1 MNAPSSK
8 TQILAQFQ
16 QLLTQHKQTASQ
28 IATKE
33 EEAEKAKNQE
43 LLTQAATYTVDSIVN
58 GMATL
63 QLNFGSA
70 ITELAQRLGRE
81 SGKLDELKRAILVEQ
96 ENLQQLRQVRIV
108 ADALY
113 ILRQEHQGQL
123 RILTEEAQTQREAL
137 AKEISQTR
145 KLWEKEQ
152 AEFTL
157 RIEEEAAQIVK
168 DREQSQADYTYQIQQ
183 QRKIELDEYEQAR
196 RLQERML
203 QALSREKEKDW
214 QERGQVLTA
223 NQAEFAANEAKIA
236 GFEEALKQAYN
247 DAKGEAI
254 KKAER
259 EAKVKSDL
267 LEKEWEAEKQGYELK
282 LTAIEATIQR
292 QLEQIAELTTQLQ
305 TATTQA
311 QTLAMRA
318 FQSAEATKS

>member
-1 MNAPSSK
+1 MNTSSSK

-43 LLTQAATYTVDSIVN
+43 LLTQAATYTIDSIVN

-70 ITELAQRLGRE
+70 ITELAQRLAGE

-96 ENLQQLRQVRIV
+96 DNLQQLRQVRIV

-113 ILRQEHQGQL
+113 ILRQEHQSQL
-123 RILTEEAQTQREAL
+123 RILTEEAETQREAL

-145 KLWEKEQ
+145 KFWEKEQ

-157 RIEEEAAQIVK
+157 RIEEEAAQITK
-168 DREQSQADYTYQIQQ
+168 DREQEQANYTYHIQQ
-183 QRKIELDEYEQAR
+183 QHKIELDEYEQAK

-203 QALSREKEKDW
+203 QELNREKEKDW
-214 QERGQVLTA
+214 QEREQVLSA
-223 NQAEFAANEAKIA
+223 NQAEFAANEQKIA
-236 GFEEALKQAYN
+236 GFEEALKQAYTE
-247 DAKGEAI
+247 AKGEAI

-292 QLEQIAELTTQLQ
+292 QLEQIADLTTQLQ

-318 FQSAEATKS
+318 FQSADATRG

>member
-1 MNAPSSK
+1 MNTSSSK

-43 LLTQAATYTVDSIVN
+43 LLTQAATYTIDSIVN

-70 ITELAQRLGRE
+70 ITELAQRLAGE

-96 ENLQQLRQVRIV
+96 DNLQQLRQVRIV

-113 ILRQEHQGQL
+113 ILRQEHQSQL
-123 RILTEEAQTQREAL
+123 RILTEEAETQREAL

-145 KLWEKEQ
+145 KFWEKEQ

-157 RIEEEAAQIVK
+157 RIEEEAAQITK
-168 DREQSQADYTYQIQQ
+168 DREQEQANYTYHIQQ
-183 QRKIELDEYEQAR
+183 QHKIELDEYEQAK

-203 QALSREKEKDW
+203 QGLNREKEKDW
-214 QERGQVLTA
+214 QEREQVLSA
-223 NQAEFAANEAKIA
+223 NQAEFAANEQKIA
-236 GFEEALKQAYN
+236 GFEEALKQAYTE
-247 DAKGEAI
+247 AKGEAI

-292 QLEQIAELTTQLQ
+292 QLEQIADLTTQLQ

-318 FQSAEATKS
+318 FQSADATRG

>member
-1 MNAPSSK
+1 MNTPSSK

-70 ITELAQRLGRE
+70 ITELAQRLARE

-96 ENLQQLRQVRIV
+96 DNLQQLRQVRIV

-113 ILRQEHQGQL
+113 ILRQEHQSQL
-123 RILTEEAQTQREAL
+123 RTLTEEAQTQREAL

-157 RIEEEAAQIVK
+157 RVEEEAAQIVK
-168 DREQSQADYTYQIQQ
+168 DREQSQEDYTYQIQQ

-203 QALSREKEKDW
+203 QELSREKDKDW
-214 QERGQVLTA
+214 QEREQVLTA
-223 NQAEFAANEAKIA
+223 NQAEFVANEAKIA

-267 LEKEWEAEKQGYELK
+267 LEKEWESEKQGYEFK
-282 LTAIEATIQR
+282 ITAIEATIQR

-318 FQSAEATKS
+318 FQSAEATKG

>member
-1 MNAPSSK
+1 MNTPSSK

-70 ITELAQRLGRE
+70 ITELAQRLARE

-96 ENLQQLRQVRIV
+96 DNLQQLRQVRIV

-113 ILRQEHQGQL
+113 ILRQEHQSQL
-123 RILTEEAQTQREAL
+123 RTLTEEAQTQREAL
-137 AKEISQTR
+137 TKEISQTR
-145 KLWEKEQ
+145 KFWEKEQ

-157 RIEEEAAQIVK
+157 RVEEEAAQIAK

-183 QRKIELDEYEQAR
+183 QHKIELDEYEQAK

-203 QALSREKEKDW
+203 QELNREKEKDW
-214 QERGQVLTA
+214 QEQEQILIA
-223 NQAEFAANEAKIA
+223 NQGEFKAHEQKIA
-236 GFEEALKQAYN
+236 GFEEALKQASSE
-247 DAKGEAI
+247 AKGEAI

-292 QLEQIAELTTQLQ
+292 QLEQIADLTTQLQ

-318 FQSAEATKS
+318 FQSADSTRG